1 MNNYIDYVNSSAIV
15 NISNTEVITNGTEK
29 KKKVSFEPNLSEK
42 ELNNILMEHCYSRPH
57 NRTLES
63 RFLRPTKTLFI
74 PQRTSRRKSTNP
86 LAPIQDYEDVIDI
99 ETVPPDQPIIYDAVK
114 AKHLMEECERHASF
128 ARSKDEDHVDWEEK
142 INRLNWSHMQNRV
155 FNSAVNIMNNDYMAR
170 LAVAGSHN
178 EPIVRR
184 NIIDKSV
191 ARFRQLM
198 ASVLWDTKLAQWLH
212 VLLLDNL
219 STIYLTIYLDILQTL
234 KSKLPTFIDKMMYGP
249 VSNNRVG
256 ITSNESLYPLLKRA
270 WDPVAPSLNQDK
282 PKKLPGNPII
292 IVVPSAPFTT
302 SANQFKRL
310 HKWIN
315 LLSNL
320 ATVITVYTNIGTTAQ
335 RMTMT
340 NCLDQMFAAT
350 RGKIQEVKEEYPGR
364 SIILAGFNSGASLAL
379 QVAQVEPILCVLCL
393 GFSLLTAEGRRG
405 DPDDNL
411 LELQCPVLFVIG
423 QCSNTSLQEDMEDLR
438 ERMRVETGLIVVGS
452 ADDYLRVSKKKK
464 RSECI
469 TQSVVDRCIVDEVGE
484 FVSGLLLSPYPP
496 QIRMS
501 PAQINDANKGT
512 ILERKR
518 NNSNGSSVDSEP
530 SSPTPRITRPGH
542 INLSSSFGR
551 PPGSKSKMKSKW
563 TLQIPPGTSS
573 SPSPSTSP
581 TPLSLSESHLNDIST
596 PKSPIHDNIDIQT
609 QQDTS
614 DFKRKSSEA
623 AGMPIP
629 YRGSTPSTQIKQTS
643 SGIKVL
649 ENVSLNA
656 GNAKFLSN
664 SGRAI
669 DLSKI
674 TILNSTNQH
683 KSANT
688 YGNIVIMSD
697 GKAKTTN
704 PQMKEVKYITS
715 KKQLM
720 GARPPKPSKKMPY
733 MSAASNLSLPTNL
746 TSQDI
751 MDLPIIFADDNQMLA
766 NNMIQPNDTPAPNIA
781 PIQSSRNSNSSK
793 IVFIN
798 KQVSVP
804 ATNVF
809 SPATVKRQS
818 APLPVRNSNSVK
830 YAKIILSKRSLPEDA
845 KISTNSSVG
854 TDISGKKGSPMPTDI
869 ESQLVAAAVP
879 NPNFNKIDSSSDMTN
894 TDELTDSPQK
904 PQLVLNDIL
913 GKRLNDESDDE
924 VGSAKKIK
932 LDSSPSKL

>member
-1 MNNYIDYVNSSAIV
+1 MNNYNHYVNSSTV
-15 NISNTEVITNGTEK
+15 NNTEIITNGIEK

-42 ELNNILMEHCYSRPH
+42 ELNSILMEHCYSRPH
-57 NRTLES
+57 NRTPEC

-74 PQRTSRRKSTNP
+74 PQKTTKRKSTNP
-86 LAPIQDYEDVIDI
+86 LAPIQECEDVIDI
-99 ETVPPDQPIIYDAVK
+99 ESIPPEQPIIYDNIK

-128 ARSKDEDHVDWEEK
+128 ARSKEEENTDWEEK
-142 INRLNWSHMQNRV
+142 ISRLNWTHVQSRV
-155 FNSAVNIMNNDYMAR
+155 FNNTVNILNSDYMAR
-170 LAVAGSHN
+170 LAIAGSHN

-184 NIIDKSV
+184 NIIDKSI

-198 ASVLWDTKLAQWLH
+198 ASVLWDTKLTQWLH

-219 STIYLTIYLDILQTL
+219 STTYLAIYLDILQTL
-234 KSKLPTFIDKMMYGP
+234 KSKLPTFVDKMMYGP

-256 ITSNESLYPLLKRA
+256 ITSNESLYPLLKRP

-282 PKKLPGNPII
+282 PKKLPGNPVII
-292 IVVPSAPFTT
+292 IVPSAPFTT
-302 SANQFKRL
+302 STNQFKRL

-315 LLSNL
+315 LLSSL
-320 ATVITVYTNIGTTAQ
+320 ATVITVYTNVGTMAQ
-335 RMTMT
+335 RMTMM

-393 GFSLLTAEGRRG
+393 GFSLLTAEGKRG

-501 PAQINDANKGT
+501 PAQIADSNKVPA
-512 ILERKR
+512 LERKR

-530 SSPTPRITRPGH
+530 SSPTPRITRPV
-542 INLSSSFGR
+542 GR
-551 PPGSKSKMKSKW
+551 PPGSKSKMKPKW

-581 TPLSLSESHLNDIST
+581 TPSLSESHLNDSSIS
-596 PKSPIHDNIDIQT
+596 KSPIHDSNIDIQT
-609 QQDTS
+609 QLDTF
-614 DFKRKSSEA
+614 DEKRKSSET
-623 AGMPIP
+623 AGISIP
-629 YRGSTPSTQIKQTS
+629 FRGIPPNTQIKQTS

-649 ENVSLNA
+649 ENVSLN
-656 GNAKFLSN
+656 GNTKFISSN
-664 SGRAI
+664 NRGI

-674 TILNSTNQH
+674 TILNSVSQQ
-683 KSANT
+683 KAANA

-697 GKAKTTN
+697 GKVRAGN
-704 PQMKEVKYITS
+704 QPMKEVKYITS

-720 GARPPKPSKKMPY
+720 GARPPRPSKKMSY
-733 MSAASNLSLPTNL
+733 ISAPSNLSLPANL

-751 MDLPIIFADDNQMLA
+751 MDLPIIFADDNQMLT
-766 NNMIQPNDTPAPNIA
+766 NNIIQPNDTPAPNIA
-781 PIQSSRNSNSSK
+781 SLPSAKGGNS
-793 IVFIN
+793 
-798 KQVSVP
+798 
-804 ATNVF
+804 
-809 SPATVKRQS
+809 VKRQS
-818 APLPVRNSNSVK
+818 APVPVRNSNSVK
-830 YAKIILSKRSLPEDA
+830 YAKIILSKRSLPEDG
-845 KISTNSSVG
+845 KIGTGTAG
-854 TDISGKKGSPMPTDI
+854 TDVSIKKIESAATDI
-869 ESQLVAAAVP
+869 ESQLIAAAVP
-879 NPNFNKIDSSSDMTN
+879 NPNFNK
-894 TDELTDSPQK
+894 TDS
-904 PQLVLNDIL
+904 IR
-913 GKRLNDESDDE
+913 KRPSDDSDE
-924 VGSAKKIK
+924 EIIPPNKKMK
-932 LDSSPSKL
+932 SDRSF

>member
-155 FNSAVNIMNNDYMAR
+155 FNSTVNIMNNDYMAR

-643 SGIKVL
+643 SGIK
-649 ENVSLNA
+649 
-656 GNAKFLSN
+656 
-664 SGRAI
+664 
-669 DLSKI
+669 
-674 TILNSTNQH
+674 
-683 KSANT
+683 
-688 YGNIVIMSD
+688 
-697 GKAKTTN
+697 
-704 PQMKEVKYITS
+704 EVKYITS

-781 PIQSSRNSNSSK
+781 PIQSSQNSNSSK

-845 KISTNSSVG
+845 KMSTNSSVG

-879 NPNFNKIDSSSDMTN
+879 NPNFNKIDSTSDMTN